1 MKIAKYILSL
11 VLVGL
16 VFVACNK
23 YPEPEYVVPT
33 YELKDYQTLI
43 SIEDLKSRHTLG
55 GTPTA
60 VNDDVVIR
68 GIVVADDESG
78 NIYKSIYIQDET
90 GGVNLAID
98 QVNMYNIMPVG
109 QEVFVEMK
117 GLFIGDYNNG
127 YQVGDTV
134 TDSYYGLEMARYNWA
149 NELYRDSAGNYSRK
163 HIYVNG
169 TPDKSKVPAPIV
181 LESSNAIT
189 SDMYCSLVT
198 LKNIRFTDPKV
209 ETGVL
214 PWSIKE
220 QTINRT
226 AKFEDGSTIVV
237 RTSGYCN
244 FYADFIPTGVGS
256 ITGILSIFGSTKQ
269 FYIRDRND
277 IHTFIED

>member
-1 MKIAKYILSL
+1 MKKILYSAL
-11 VLVGL
+11 VAIVM
-16 VFVACNK
+16 VACQK
-23 YPEPEYVVPT
+23 YPEPEYLVPT
-33 YELKDYQTLI
+33 YELKEHQTLI
-43 SIEDLKSRHTLG
+43 SIEDLKARHTLG

-60 VNDDVVIR
+60 IMGDTVIR

-109 QEVFVEMK
+109 QEVYVEMK

-134 TDSYYGLEMARYNWA
+134 TDPQYGLEMARYNWA
-149 NELYRDSAGNYSRK
+149 NEEYRDSLGNYSRK
-163 HIYVNG
+163 HIYPNG
-169 TPDKSKVPAPIV
+169 TPDLSKVPAPKVI
-181 LESSNAIT
+181 ESSNAIT

-209 ETGVL
+209 ATGLL
-214 PWSIKE
+214 PWSTKE
-220 QTINRT
+220 QTVNRT
-226 AKFEDGSTIVV
+226 AEFADGSTIVV

-269 FYIRDRND
+269 FYIRDRED

>member
-1 MKIAKYILSL
+1 MKKILYSALVAIVMIA
-11 VLVGL
+11 
-16 VFVACNK
+16 CQK
-23 YPEPEYVVPT
+23 YPEPEYIEPR
-33 YELKDYQTLI
+33 YKLKDHQTLI
-43 SIEDLKSRHTLG
+43 SIEELKARHTLG

-60 VNDDVVIR
+60 IMGDTVIR

-78 NIYKSIYIQDET
+78 HIYKSIYIQDET

-109 QEVFVEMK
+109 QEVYVEMK

-127 YQVGDTV
+127 YQIGDTV
-134 TDSYYGLEMARYNWA
+134 TDPKYGLEMARYNWA
-149 NELYRDSAGNYSRK
+149 NELYRDSLGNYSRK
-163 HIYVNG
+163 HIYTNG
-169 TPDKSKVPAPIV
+169 KPDLSKVPAPKVI
-181 LESSNAIT
+181 ESSNAIT

-209 ETGVL
+209 ATGLL
-214 PWSIKE
+214 PWSTKE
-220 QTINRT
+220 QTVNRT
-226 AKFEDGSTIVV
+226 AEFSDGSTIVV

-269 FYIRDRND
+269 FYIRDRED

>member
-1 MKIAKYILSL
+1 MKKILYSVVVAIVMIA
-11 VLVGL
+11 
-16 VFVACNK
+16 CQK

-33 YELKDYQTLI
+33 YELKEHQTLI
-43 SIEDLKSRHTLG
+43 SIEDLKARHTLG
-55 GTPTA
+55 GKPTA
-60 VNDDVVIR
+60 IMGDTVIR

-109 QEVFVEMK
+109 QEVYVEMK

-134 TDSYYGLEMARYNWA
+134 TDPKYGLEMARYNWA
-149 NELYRDSAGNYSRK
+149 NEEYRDAEGNYTRK
-163 HIYVNG
+163 HIYPNG
-169 TPDKSKVPAPIV
+169 KPDLSKVPAPRIV
-181 LESSNAIT
+181 ESSNAIT

-209 ETGVL
+209 ATGLL
-214 PWSIKE
+214 PWSTKE
-220 QTINRT
+220 QTVNRT
-226 AKFEDGSTIVV
+226 AEFADGSTIVV
-237 RTSGYCN
+237 RTSGYSN

-277 IHTFIED
+277 IHNFIED

>member
-1 MKIAKYILSL
+1 MKKILYSVVVAIVMIA
-11 VLVGL
+11 
-16 VFVACNK
+16 CQK

-33 YELKDYQTLI
+33 YELKEHQTLI
-43 SIEDLKSRHTLG
+43 SIEDLKARHTLG

-60 VNDDVVIR
+60 IMGDTVIR

-109 QEVFVEMK
+109 QEVYVEMK

-134 TDSYYGLEMARYNWA
+134 TDPKYGLEMARYNWA
-149 NELYRDSAGNYSRK
+149 NEEYRDAEGNYTRK
-163 HIYVNG
+163 HIYPNG
-169 TPDKSKVPAPIV
+169 KPDLSKVPAPRIV
-181 LESSNAIT
+181 ESSNAIT

-209 ETGVL
+209 ATGLL
-214 PWSIKE
+214 PWSTKE
-220 QTINRT
+220 QTVNRT
-226 AKFEDGSTIVV
+226 AEFADGSTIVV
-237 RTSGYCN
+237 RTSGYSN

-277 IHTFIED
+277 IHNFIED

>member
-1 MKIAKYILSL
+1 MKKILYSALVAIVMIA
-11 VLVGL
+11 
-16 VFVACNK
+16 CQK

-33 YELKDYQTLI
+33 FELKEYQTLI
-43 SIEDLKSRHTLG
+43 SIEELKARHIIG
-55 GTPTA
+55 NIPTA
-60 VNDDVVIR
+60 VNDSVVIR

-109 QEVFVEMK
+109 QEVYVDMC
-117 GLFIGDYNNG
+117 GLFIGDYNGG

-134 TDSYYGLEMARYNWA
+134 TDPQYGLEMARYNWS
-149 NELYRDSAGNYSRK
+149 NELYRDADGNYTRK
-163 HIYVNG
+163 HIYPNG
-169 TPDKSKVPAPIV
+169 KPDLSKVPSPRII
-181 LESSNAIT
+181 ESSNAIT

-220 QTINRT
+220 QTVNRT
-226 AKFEDGSTIVV
+226 AKFADGSTIVV
-237 RTSGYCN
+237 RTSGYSN
-244 FYADFIPTGVGS
+244 FYADYIPTGVGS

-277 IHTFIED
+277 IHNFIED

>member
-1 MKIAKYILSL
+1 MKKILYSALVAIVMIA
-11 VLVGL
+11 
-16 VFVACNK
+16 CQK
-23 YPEPEYVVPT
+23 YPEPEYIEPR
-33 YELKDYQTLI
+33 YELKDHQTLI
-43 SIEDLKSRHTLG
+43 SIEELKARHTLG

-60 VNDDVVIR
+60 IMGDTVIR

-109 QEVFVEMK
+109 QEVYVEMK

-134 TDSYYGLEMARYNWA
+134 TDPQYGLEMARYNWA
-149 NELYRDSAGNYSRK
+149 NEEYRDSLGNYSRK
-163 HIYVNG
+163 HIYPNG
-169 TPDKSKVPAPIV
+169 TPDLSKVPAPKVI
-181 LESSNAIT
+181 ESSNAIT

-209 ETGVL
+209 ATGLL
-214 PWSIKE
+214 PWSTKE
-220 QTINRT
+220 QTVNRT
-226 AKFEDGSTIVV
+226 AEFADGSTIVV

-269 FYIRDRND
+269 FYIRDRED

>member
-1 MKIAKYILSL
+1 
-11 VLVGL
+11 
-16 VFVACNK
+16 
-23 YPEPEYVVPT
+23 
-33 YELKDYQTLI
+33 LKDHQTLI
-43 SIEDLKSRHTLG
+43 SIEELKARHTLG

-60 VNDDVVIR
+60 IMGDTVIR

-109 QEVFVEMK
+109 QEVYVEMK

-127 YQVGDTV
+127 YQIGDTV
-134 TDSYYGLEMARYNWA
+134 TDPKYGLEMARYNWA
-149 NELYRDSAGNYSRK
+149 NEEYRDSLGNYSRK
-163 HIYVNG
+163 HIYPNG
-169 TPDKSKVPAPIV
+169 TPDLSKVPAPKVI
-181 LESSNAIT
+181 ESSNAIT

-209 ETGVL
+209 ATGLL
-214 PWSIKE
+214 PWSTKE
-220 QTINRT
+220 QTVNRT
-226 AKFEDGSTIVV
+226 AEFSDGSTIVV

-269 FYIRDRND
+269 FYIRDRED

>member
-1 MKIAKYILSL
+1 MKKILYSVVVAIVMIA
-11 VLVGL
+11 
-16 VFVACNK
+16 CQK
-23 YPEPEYVVPT
+23 YPEPEYIAPR
-33 YELKDYQTLI
+33 YELKEYQTLI
-43 SIEDLKSRHTLG
+43 SIEELKSRHTVG
-55 GTPTA
+55 GAPTA

-109 QEVFVEMK
+109 QEVFVEMS

-134 TDSYYGLEMARYNWA
+134 TDPQYGLEMARYNWA
-149 NELYRDSAGNYSRK
+149 NELYRDADGNYPYK
-163 HIYVNG
+163 HIYPNG
-169 TPDKSKVPAPIV
+169 KPDKSKVPAPKVI
-181 LESSNAIT
+181 ESSNAIT

-209 ETGVL
+209 ATGVL
-214 PWSIKE
+214 PWATKE
-220 QTINRT
+220 QTVNRT
-226 AKFEDGSTIVV
+226 AEFADGSTIVV
-237 RTSGYCN
+237 RTSGYSN

-277 IHTFIED
+277 IHNFIED

>member
-1 MKIAKYILSL
+1 MKKILYSALVAIVMIA
-11 VLVGL
+11 
-16 VFVACNK
+16 CQK

-33 YELKDYQTLI
+33 YELQENKTLI
-43 SIEDLKSRHTLG
+43 TIEDLKARHTLG

-60 VNDDVVIR
+60 VSDDVVIC

-117 GLFIGDYNNG
+117 GLFIGDYNGG

-134 TDSYYGLEMARYNWA
+134 TDPQYGLEMARYNWS

-163 HIYVNG
+163 HIYTNG
-169 TPDKSKVPAPIV
+169 KPDLSKVPAPRVI
-181 LESSNAIT
+181 ESSNAIT

-209 ETGVL
+209 ETGLL
-214 PWSIKE
+214 PWATKE
-220 QTINRT
+220 QTVNRT
-226 AKFEDGSTIVV
+226 AEFADGSTIVV
-237 RTSGYCN
+237 RTSGYSN
-244 FYADFIPTGVGS
+244 FYADYIPTGVGS

-277 IHTFIED
+277 IHNFIED

>member
-1 MKIAKYILSL
+1 MKKILYSVVVAIVMIA
-11 VLVGL
+11 
-16 VFVACNK
+16 CQK

-33 YELKDYQTLI
+33 YELKEYQTLI
-43 SIEDLKSRHTLG
+43 SIEDLKARHTLG

-60 VNDDVVIR
+60 VSDDVVIR

-134 TDSYYGLEMARYNWA
+134 TDPQYGLEMARYNWA
-149 NELYRDSAGNYSRK
+149 NELYRDSLGNYSCK
-163 HIYVNG
+163 HIYTNG
-169 TPDKSKVPAPIV
+169 KPDKSKVPAPIV
-181 LESSNAIT
+181 IESSNAIT

-209 ETGVL
+209 ETGLL

-226 AKFEDGSTIVV
+226 AEFADGSTIVV
-237 RTSGYCN
+237 RTSGYSN

>member
-1 MKIAKYILSL
+1 MKKILYSALVAVVMIA
-11 VLVGL
+11 
-16 VFVACNK
+16 CQK
-23 YPEPEYVVPT
+23 YPEPEFVVPS

-43 SIEDLKSRHTLG
+43 TIEELKSRHTLG

-60 VNDDVVIR
+60 VNDSVVIR

-90 GGVNLAID
+90 GGINLAID
-98 QVNMYNIMPVG
+98 QVNMYTIMPVG
-109 QEVFVEMK
+109 QEVYVDMK
-117 GLFIGDYNNG
+117 GLFVGDYNNG

-134 TDSYYGLEMARYNWA
+134 TDPKYGLEMARYNWS
-149 NELYRDSAGNYSRK
+149 NELYRDAEGNYSRK
-163 HIYVNG
+163 HIYPNG
-169 TPDKSKVPAPIV
+169 RPDLSKVPVPRVI
-181 LESSNAIT
+181 ESANAIT

-209 ETGVL
+209 ATGLL
-214 PWSIKE
+214 PWSTKE
-220 QTINRT
+220 QTVNRT
-226 AKFEDGSTIVV
+226 AQFDDGSTIVV

-244 FYADFIPTGVGS
+244 FYADYIPTGVGS

-277 IHTFIED
+277 IHNFIED

>member
-1 MKIAKYILSL
+1 MKKILYSALVAIVMIA
-11 VLVGL
+11 
-16 VFVACNK
+16 CQK
-23 YPEPEYVVPT
+23 YPEPEYIEPR
-33 YELKDYQTLI
+33 YELKDHQTLI
-43 SIEDLKSRHTLG
+43 SIEELKARHTLG

-60 VNDDVVIR
+60 IMGDTVIR

-109 QEVFVEMK
+109 QEVYIEMK

-127 YQVGDTV
+127 YQIGDTV
-134 TDSYYGLEMARYNWA
+134 TDPKYGLEMARYNWA
-149 NELYRDSAGNYSRK
+149 NEEYRDAEGNYTRK
-163 HIYVNG
+163 HIYPNG
-169 TPDKSKVPAPIV
+169 TPDLSKVPAPKVI
-181 LESSNAIT
+181 ESSNAIT

-209 ETGVL
+209 ATGLL
-214 PWSIKE
+214 PWSTKE
-220 QTINRT
+220 QTVNRT
-226 AKFEDGSTIVV
+226 AEFADGSTIVV

-269 FYIRDRND
+269 FYIRDRED

>member
-1 MKIAKYILSL
+1 MKKILYSALVAIVMIA
-11 VLVGL
+11 
-16 VFVACNK
+16 CQK

-33 YELKDYQTLI
+33 YELKEHQTLI
-43 SIEDLKSRHTLG
+43 SIEDLKARHTLG

-60 VNDDVVIR
+60 VVDDVVIR

-98 QVNMYNIMPVG
+98 QVNLYNIMPVG

-134 TDSYYGLEMARYNWA
+134 TDPKYGLEMARYNWS
-149 NELYRDSAGNYSRK
+149 NELYRDAEGNYTRK
-163 HIYVNG
+163 HIYPNG
-169 TPDKSKVPAPIV
+169 KPDLSKVPAPRIV
-181 LESSNAIT
+181 ESSNAIT

-209 ETGVL
+209 ETGLL
-214 PWSIKE
+214 PWATKE
-220 QTINRT
+220 QTVNRT
-226 AKFEDGSTIVV
+226 AEFADGSTIVV
-237 RTSGYCN
+237 RTSGYSN
-244 FYADFIPTGVGS
+244 FYADYIPTGVGS

-277 IHTFIED
+277 IHNFIED

>member
-1 MKIAKYILSL
+1 MKKILYSVVVAIVMIA
-11 VLVGL
+11 
-16 VFVACNK
+16 CQK
-23 YPEPEYVVPT
+23 YPEPEYIVPT
-33 YELKDYQTLI
+33 YELKEYQTLI
-43 SIEDLKSRHTLG
+43 SIEDLKARHTVG

-60 VNDDVVIR
+60 VSDDVVIR
-68 GIVVADDESG
+68 GVVVADDESG

-98 QVNMYNIMPVG
+98 QVNLYNIMPVG

-134 TDSYYGLEMARYNWA
+134 TDPQYGLEMARYNWA
-149 NELYRDSAGNYSRK
+149 NELYRDAEGNYSRK

-169 TPDKSKVPAPIV
+169 KPDKSKVPAPIV

-198 LKNIRFTDPKV
+198 LKNIRFIDPKV
-209 ETGVL
+209 ATGVL
-214 PWSIKE
+214 PWATKE
-220 QTINRT
+220 QTIPRV
-226 AKFEDGSTIVV
+226 AEFADGSTIEV

-256 ITGILSIFGSTKQ
+256 ITGILSIFGSKKQ

-277 IHTFIED
+277 IHNFIED

>member
-1 MKIAKYILSL
+1 MKKILYSALVAIVMIA
-11 VLVGL
+11 
-16 VFVACNK
+16 CQK
-23 YPEPEYVVPT
+23 YPEPEYIEPR
-33 YELKDYQTLI
+33 YELKDHQTLI
-43 SIEDLKSRHTLG
+43 SIEELKARHTLG

-60 VNDDVVIR
+60 IMGDTVIR

-109 QEVFVEMK
+109 QEVYVEMK

-134 TDSYYGLEMARYNWA
+134 TDPQYGLEMARYNWA
-149 NELYRDSAGNYSRK
+149 NEEYRDSLGNYSRK
-163 HIYVNG
+163 HIYPNG
-169 TPDKSKVPAPIV
+169 TPDLSKVPAPKVI
-181 LESSNAIT
+181 ESSNAIT

-209 ETGVL
+209 ATGLL
-214 PWSIKE
+214 PWSTKE
-220 QTINRT
+220 QTVNRT
-226 AKFEDGSTIVV
+226 AEFADGSTIVV

-244 FYADFIPTGVGS
+244 FYADFIPTGVGN

-269 FYIRDRND
+269 FYIRDRED

>member
-1 MKIAKYILSL
+1 MKKILYSVVVAIVMIA
-11 VLVGL
+11 
-16 VFVACNK
+16 CQK

-33 YELKDYQTLI
+33 YELKEHQTLI
-43 SIEDLKSRHTLG
+43 SIEDLKARNTLG

-60 VNDDVVIR
+60 IMGDTVIR

-90 GGVNLAID
+90 GAVNLAID
-98 QVNMYNIMPVG
+98 QVNLYNIMPVG

-134 TDSYYGLEMARYNWA
+134 TDPKYGLEMARYNWS
-149 NELYRDSAGNYSRK
+149 NELYRDAEGNYSRK

-169 TPDKSKVPAPIV
+169 KPDKSKVPAPIV

-198 LKNIRFTDPKV
+198 LKNIRFIDPKV
-209 ETGVL
+209 ATGVL
-214 PWSIKE
+214 PWATKE
-220 QTINRT
+220 QTIPRV
-226 AKFEDGSTIVV
+226 AEFADGSTIEV
-237 RTSGYCN
+237 RTSGYSN

-256 ITGILSIFGSTKQ
+256 ITGILSIYKSTKQ

-277 IHTFIED
+277 IHNFIED

>member
-1 MKIAKYILSL
+1 MKKILYSALVAIVMIA
-11 VLVGL
+11 
-16 VFVACNK
+16 CQK
-23 YPEPEYVVPT
+23 YPEPEYIEPR
-33 YELKDYQTLI
+33 YELKDHQTLI
-43 SIEDLKSRHTLG
+43 SIEELKARHTLG

-60 VNDDVVIR
+60 IMGDTVIR

-109 QEVFVEMK
+109 QEVYVEMK

-134 TDSYYGLEMARYNWA
+134 TDPQYGLEMARYNWA
-149 NELYRDSAGNYSRK
+149 NEEYRDSLGNYSRK
-163 HIYVNG
+163 HIYPNG
-169 TPDKSKVPAPIV
+169 TPDLSKVPAPKVI
-181 LESSNAIT
+181 ESSNAIT

-209 ETGVL
+209 VTGLL
-214 PWSIKE
+214 PWSTKE
-220 QTINRT
+220 QTVNRT
-226 AKFEDGSTIVV
+226 AEFADGSTIVV

-269 FYIRDRND
+269 FYIRDRED

>member
-1 MKIAKYILSL
+1 MKKILYSALVAIVMIA
-11 VLVGL
+11 
-16 VFVACNK
+16 CQK
-23 YPEPEYVVPT
+23 YPEPEYIEPR
-33 YELKDYQTLI
+33 YELKEYQTLL
-43 SIEDLKSRHTLG
+43 SIEDLKARHTIG
-55 GTPTA
+55 GAPTA

-117 GLFIGDYNNG
+117 GLFIGDYNGG

-134 TDSYYGLEMARYNWA
+134 TDPQYGLEMARYNWA

-169 TPDKSKVPAPIV
+169 KPDKSKVPAPII
-181 LESSNAIT
+181 LESSDAIT

-209 ETGVL
+209 ATGVL

-220 QTINRT
+220 QTVNRT
-226 AKFEDGSTIVV
+226 AEFADGSTIVV

-269 FYIRDRND
+269 FYIRDRED
-277 IHTFIED
+277 IHHFIED

>member
-1 MKIAKYILSL
+1 MKKILYSALVAIVMIA
-11 VLVGL
+11 
-16 VFVACNK
+16 CQK
-23 YPEPEYVVPT
+23 YPEPEYIEPR
-33 YELKDYQTLI
+33 YELKGHQTLI
-43 SIEDLKSRHTLG
+43 SIEELKARHTLG

-60 VNDDVVIR
+60 IMGDTVIR

-109 QEVFVEMK
+109 QEVYVEMK

-134 TDSYYGLEMARYNWA
+134 TDPQYGLEMARYNWA
-149 NELYRDSAGNYSRK
+149 NEEYRDAEGNYTRK
-163 HIYVNG
+163 HIYPNG
-169 TPDKSKVPAPIV
+169 KPDLSKVPAPKVI
-181 LESSNAIT
+181 ESSNAIT

-209 ETGVL
+209 ATGLL
-214 PWSIKE
+214 PWSTKE
-220 QTINRT
+220 QTVNRT
-226 AKFEDGSTIVV
+226 AEFADGSTIVV

-269 FYIRDRND
+269 FYIRDRED

>member
-1 MKIAKYILSL
+1 MKKILYSAL
-11 VLVGL
+11 VAIVM
-16 VFVACNK
+16 VACQK
-23 YPEPEYVVPT
+23 YPEPEYLVPT
-33 YELKDYQTLI
+33 YELKEHQTLI
-43 SIEDLKSRHTLG
+43 SIEELKARHTLG

-60 VNDDVVIR
+60 IMGDTVIR

-109 QEVFVEMK
+109 QEVYVEMK

-134 TDSYYGLEMARYNWA
+134 TDPKYGLEMARYNWA
-149 NELYRDSAGNYSRK
+149 NEEYRDAEGNYTRK
-163 HIYVNG
+163 HIYPNG
-169 TPDKSKVPAPIV
+169 KPDLSKVPAPKVI
-181 LESSNAIT
+181 ESSNAIT

-209 ETGVL
+209 ATGLL
-214 PWSIKE
+214 PWSTKE
-220 QTINRT
+220 QTVNRT
-226 AKFEDGSTIVV
+226 AEFADGSTIVV

-269 FYIRDRND
+269 FYIRDRED

>member
-1 MKIAKYILSL
+1 MKKILYSALVAIVMIA
-11 VLVGL
+11 
-16 VFVACNK
+16 CQK

-33 YELKDYQTLI
+33 YELKEHQTLI
-43 SIEDLKSRHTLG
+43 SIEDLKARHTLG

-60 VNDDVVIR
+60 VVDDVVIR

-98 QVNMYNIMPVG
+98 QVNLYNIMPVG

-134 TDSYYGLEMARYNWA
+134 TDPKYGLEMARYNWS
-149 NELYRDSAGNYSRK
+149 NELYRDADGNYTRK
-163 HIYVNG
+163 HIYPNG
-169 TPDKSKVPAPIV
+169 KPDLSKVPAPRIV
-181 LESSNAIT
+181 ESSNAIT

-198 LKNIRFTDPKV
+198 LKNISFTDPKV
-209 ETGVL
+209 ETGLL
-214 PWSIKE
+214 PWSTKE
-220 QTINRT
+220 QTVNRT
-226 AKFEDGSTIVV
+226 AEFADGSTIVV
-237 RTSGYCN
+237 RTSGYSN
-244 FYADFIPTGVGS
+244 FYADYIPTGVGS

-277 IHTFIED
+277 IHNFIED

>member
-1 MKIAKYILSL
+1 MKKILYSAL
-11 VLVGL
+11 VAIVM
-16 VFVACNK
+16 VACQK
-23 YPEPEYVVPT
+23 YPEPEYLVPT
-33 YELKDYQTLI
+33 YELKEHQTLI
-43 SIEDLKSRHTLG
+43 SIEELKARHTLG

-60 VNDDVVIR
+60 IMGDTVIR

-109 QEVFVEMK
+109 QEVYVEMK

-134 TDSYYGLEMARYNWA
+134 TDPKYGLEMARYNWA
-149 NELYRDSAGNYSRK
+149 NEEYRDAEGNYTRK
-163 HIYVNG
+163 HIYPNG
-169 TPDKSKVPAPIV
+169 KPDFSKVPAPKMI
-181 LESSNAIT
+181 ESSNAIT

-209 ETGVL
+209 ATGLL
-214 PWSIKE
+214 PWSTKE
-220 QTINRT
+220 QTVNRT
-226 AKFEDGSTIVV
+226 AEFADGSTIVV

-269 FYIRDRND
+269 FYIRDRED

>member
-1 MKIAKYILSL
+1 MKKILYSAL
-11 VLVGL
+11 VAIVM
-16 VFVACNK
+16 VACQK
-23 YPEPEYVVPT
+23 YPEPEYLVPT
-33 YELKDYQTLI
+33 YELKEHQTLI
-43 SIEDLKSRHTLG
+43 SIEELKARHTLG

-60 VNDDVVIR
+60 IMGDTVIR

-109 QEVFVEMK
+109 QEVYVEMK

-134 TDSYYGLEMARYNWA
+134 TDPKYGLEMARYNWA
-149 NELYRDSAGNYSRK
+149 NEEYRDSLGNYSRK
-163 HIYVNG
+163 HIYPNG
-169 TPDKSKVPAPIV
+169 KPDLSKVPAPKIV
-181 LESSNAIT
+181 ESSNAIT

-209 ETGVL
+209 ETGLL
-214 PWSIKE
+214 PWSTKE
-220 QTINRT
+220 QTVNRT
-226 AKFEDGSTIVV
+226 AEFEDGSTIVV

-269 FYIRDRND
+269 FYIRDRQD

>member
-1 MKIAKYILSL
+1 MKKILYSALVAIVMIA
-11 VLVGL
+11 
-16 VFVACNK
+16 CQK

-33 YELKDYQTLI
+33 YELKDHQTLI
-43 SIEDLKSRHTLG
+43 SIEELKARHTLG

-60 VNDDVVIR
+60 IMGDTVIR

-109 QEVFVEMK
+109 QEVYVEMK

-134 TDSYYGLEMARYNWA
+134 TDPKYGLEMARYNWA
-149 NELYRDSAGNYSRK
+149 NEEYRDSLGNYSRK
-163 HIYVNG
+163 HIYPNG
-169 TPDKSKVPAPIV
+169 KPDLSKVPAPKIV
-181 LESSNAIT
+181 ESSNAIT

-209 ETGVL
+209 ETGLL
-214 PWSIKE
+214 PWSTKE
-220 QTINRT
+220 QTVNRT
-226 AKFEDGSTIVV
+226 AEFEDGSTIVV

-269 FYIRDRND
+269 FYIRDRQD

>member
-1 MKIAKYILSL
+1 MKKILYSVVVAIVMIA
-11 VLVGL
+11 
-16 VFVACNK
+16 CQK

-33 YELKDYQTLI
+33 YELKEHQTLI
-43 SIEDLKSRHTLG
+43 SIEELKARHTLG

-60 VNDDVVIR
+60 VGDDVVIR

-134 TDSYYGLEMARYNWA
+134 TDPKYGLEMARYNWS
-149 NELYRDSAGNYSRK
+149 NELYRDAEGNYTRK
-163 HIYVNG
+163 HIYPNG
-169 TPDKSKVPAPIV
+169 KPDLSKVPAPKIV
-181 LESSNAIT
+181 ESSNAIT

-209 ETGVL
+209 ETGLL
-214 PWSIKE
+214 PWSTKE
-220 QTINRT
+220 QTVNRT
-226 AKFEDGSTIVV
+226 AEFEDGSTIVV